1 MTFDQWTQLMS
12 KEIFLPSDE
21 DPETEIKVFDM
32 ADEDLMDEES

>member
-21 DPETEIKVFDM
+21 DPKEETELSEMVDVY
-32 ADEDLMDEES
+32 LMDEEF